1 MQVEYGYYAEQAAEL
16 MSADLGSVAA
26 MRELAT
32 LRGWQ
37 RRRVTDADL
46 VAMREFVPLLRAVID
61 ASAAGDEQSVVRRL
75 NGLLEQHPLRPR
87 ISGHDA
93 QTWHLHVNDSGDSV
107 AEILI
112 GEALYGMT
120 LAVTELGADRFGW
133 CAADGCGGAFFDATA
148 NHSKRFCSTRC
159 ATRTNVAAYR
169 QRRSAAP

>member
-1 MQVEYGYYAEQAAEL
+1 MEYGYYAEQAADL
-16 MSADLGSVAA
+16 VSADLGSVASL
-26 MRELAT
+26 RELAT
-32 LRGWQ
+32 ARGWE
-37 RRRVTDADL
+37 RRRVTDTDL
-46 VAMREFVPLLRAVID
+46 NAMREFVPLLRAVID

-75 NGLLEQHPLRPR
+75 NRLLEQHPLRPR

-133 CAADGCGGAFFDATA
+133 CAADGCDNGFFDATA
-148 NHSKRFCSTRC
+148 NHSKRFCSSRC

-169 QRRSAAP
+169 QRRSATR